1 MTREAIVQF
10 FARRQALYN
19 ELDVAGLAATH
30 TEDNVLDSPLAGKVV
45 GRAAMEKVYLALFT
59 SFPDFKIDATDL
71 IIDGD
76 RAVQIG
82 MLSGTDAG
90 GFMGFPPT
98 GKHFQFPAVFVF
110 TLSDG
115 LITRMQTVYD
125 FTGWLV
131 QIGTLKAK
139 PA

>member
-19 ELDVAGLAATH
+19 QLDAAGLAAVH
-30 TEDNVLDSPLAGKVV
+30 TEDCVLDSPLAGTVV
-45 GRAAMEKVYLALFT
+45 GRTAIEKVYRALFT
-59 SFPDFKIDATDL
+59 SFPDFRIDPTDL

-90 GFMGFPPT
+90 GFMGLPPT
-98 GKHFQFPAVFVF
+98 GKPFRFPAVFVF
-110 TLSDG
+110 AVNDG
-115 LITRMQTVYD
+115 LITHMQVVYD
-125 FTGWLV
+125 FTGWLI
-131 QIGTLKAK
+131 QIGNLKAK
-139 PA
+139 PV